1 MKNKKNIML
10 VDDDKGIR
18 EMLKDMLEDAG
29 FIVDTMENGQ
39 LAVDNFNKDQYQLVI
54 TDIIMPEKEGIELI
68 LHLKKAAPEIKIIAI
83 SGGGRGKPEDYLLN
97 AEILGADATF
107 TKPFSP
113 AKLLEKVKE
122 LLSID

>member
-1 MKNKKNIML
+1 MKNNYHIML
-10 VDDDKGIR
+10 VDDDKAIR

-29 FIVDTMENGQ
+29 FKVDTMEDGQ
-39 LAVDNFNKDQYQLVI
+39 QAIDNFNKELYHLVI

-68 LHLKKAAPEIKIIAI
+68 IHLKKVAPAIKIIAI

-107 TKPFSP
+107 AKPFSP
-113 AKLLEKVKE
+113 AKLLEKVKN
-122 LLSID
+122 LLLIE

>member
-1 MKNKKNIML
+1 MENKKHIML
-10 VDDDKGIR
+10 VDDDKAIR

-29 FIVDTMENGQ
+29 FKVDTMEDGQ
-39 LAVDNFNKDQYQLVI
+39 QAIDNFNKELYQLVI

-68 LHLKKAAPEIKIIAI
+68 IHLKKVAPEIKIIAI

-113 AKLLEKVKE
+113 AKLLEKVQS
-122 LLSID
+122 LLLNE